1 MKKILLSLFAVL
13 IVTVSTI
20 FGFSAVAANS
30 DYSVNI
36 TGDTL
41 VSAGGIYSY
50 NVKVNGIKQPN
61 GFISFDIILSYDTSV
76 FEFDSISAKAINGWS
91 TLSKTATAGSI
102 TICPATADSIAGEEA
117 NYAIK
122 TDNVV
127 DYTIKLKAKITTK
140 TDTAITLESAEAT
153 GTDYEEYEG
162 SGNNLSVKIKQPLNT
177 PNTISFENGLAKW
190 DAVDNADSY
199 SIQIYKGNDEY
210 KDPIST
216 KATQYDFSTILT
228 DGGSYCFTVIAISN
242 SPNYKDSTESS
253 KSSAYTVRGTLSSP
267 KITLVSNYKDGG
279 LTYQITDT
287 NPKGTVSQYIVE
299 LYEKGSNTAL
309 VQVPKTS
316 LSENIKIGDQTWKIV
331 AGKEYEASVTAK
343 SSDTEINNDSSP
355 SIRSASALAVSK
367 IKSIAIKTQP
377 KVEYFEGEK
386 LDLSAMVITVTFDDK
401 TTKDVPFADFD
412 KFDFTTSIENGK
424 VLSLNDSRK
433 QITVKFSSTI
443 NATTSALTVS
453 TNTCLHSTSHE
464 DNASPTCGT
473 NGYTKVVCD
482 SCGMT
487 LSETVI
493 DATGEHQFGEWVVIY
508 NPTTE
513 VNGLKVRTCS
523 VCNATEQESI
533 PKTGVTTNPDDSS
546 STTEVEATDDPI
558 ETDAETDPIIEDDGM
573 NDLSRVFLIIVIVIF
588 SLILIFIIG
597 AVWLENRRSKARR
610 QYNNRNMNNRR
621 R

>member
-1 MKKILLSLFAVL
+1 MKKLVSIILICLISLFTVISISGAETKYDVNITTIGNTQAISVGQEVTVKVSCDNITAEKGLATADIDLKYDSSILKYLSSKSSTVDGWTIEATEKTSNTINLFAVDESL
-13 IVTVSTI
+13 GDHNVTASGKI
-20 FGFSAVAANS
+20 FFTVTFKVLETTANS
-30 DYSVNI
+30 TEFLIANAESLDGNKSDVV
-36 TGDTL
+36 GKKGSLTL
-41 VSAGGIYSY
+41 
-50 NVKVNGIKQPN
+50 NIKQ
-61 GFISFDIILSYDTSV
+61 
-76 FEFDSISAKAINGWS
+76 
-91 TLSKTATAGSI
+91 TL
-102 TICPATADSIAGEEA
+102 PAPT
-117 NYAIK
+117 
-122 TDNVV
+122 
-127 DYTIKLKAKITTK
+127 
-140 TDTAITLESAEAT
+140 
-153 GTDYEEYEG
+153 
-162 SGNNLSVKIKQPLNT
+162 NLVWD
-177 PNTISFENGLAKW
+177 NGLAKW

-199 SIQIYKGNDEY
+199 SIQIYKGNNEY

-216 KATQYDFSTILT
+216 KATQYDFSNILT

-253 KSSAYTVRGTLSSP
+253 KSSPYAVRGTLVSP

-331 AGKEYEASVTAK
+331 SGKEYEVSVTAK

-386 LDLSAMVITVTFDDK
+386 LDLSVMVITITFDDK

-433 QITVKFSSTI
+433 QITVKFSSAI
-443 NATTSALTVS
+443 YATSSALTVS

-473 NGYTKVVCD
+473 NGYKKVVCD

-508 NPTTE
+508 NPTAE

-523 VCNATEQESI
+523 VCNTTEQESI

-546 STTEVEATDDPI
+546 STTEVEATDEPI